1 MRIGVQVADVGAKP
15 LADDPC
21 LDPGFAPGRG
31 RGGGLA
37 RSSKGFR
44 QECREQ
50 DGTAGSEQGL
60 LQNAL
65 QLPDVARPAVAAQA
79 LECLRGESRTSR
91 PNYGYSAEGS
101 APPGVEGRRLVRVTG
116 AGGC

>member
-1 MRIGVQVADVGAKP
+1 MRICVQFADVSAKP

-21 LDPGFAPGRG
+21 IDPGFAPGRG

-37 RSSKGFR
+37 RFSKGFR

-65 QLPDVARPAVAAQA
+65 QLPDVARPAITAQA
-79 LECLRGESRTSR
+79 LQRLSRELACV
-91 PNYGYSAEGS
+91 PPQLKAI
-101 APPGVEGRRLVRVTG
+101 APKVALHQDSKVV
-116 AGGC
+116 ASIA